1 MAALTVSTVSGSCV
15 LSVDDGGTFDTV
27 ADLKLAIQDRLGVG
41 RFQQRLTI
49 GECVLDDGLPL
60 GSLRQQPLRLGLVV
74 LPYKKDDATVEALV
88 DAIWTNNAGGLE
100 RVLRLPANPNGP
112 PGSPAD
118 QRSPLHEA
126 TDFGCAHM
134 VRLFLGALADPNVA
148 DNRHGVAHT
157 ALHAA
162 AAQGCEDVVQAL
174 CVGRACVD
182 TRDADGLA
190 PIAVAVREG
199 HEEVVQQLRAAAGCT
214 LITPREALTICASD
228 FASRGAALP
237 PAGDAVDAGARPAEC
252 FASPHE
258 DDSDVRVV
266 ALSG

>member
-1 MAALTVSTVSGSCV
+1 MAALTVSTVSGGCV
-15 LSVDDGGTFDTV
+15 LSSDDGGTFETV

-60 GSLRQQPLRLGLVV
+60 GSLGQQPLRLGLVV
-74 LPYKKDDATVEALV
+74 LPYQEDDATVEAIV
-88 DAIWTNNAGGLE
+88 DAIWTNNAGGVE
-100 RVLRLPANPNGP
+100 RLLRLPANPNGP
-112 PGSPAD
+112 PGRPAD

-134 VRLFLGALADPNVA
+134 VRLLLGALADPNVA

-162 AAQGCEDVVQAL
+162 AAQGCADVVRAL

-182 TRDADGLA
+182 ARDADGLA
-190 PIAVAVREG
+190 PIAVAVCEG
-199 HEEVVQQLRAAAGCT
+199 HEEVVQHLRAAGAAWDESWQTT
-214 LITPREALTICASD
+214 LRK
-228 FASRGAALP
+228 ASRSKKNGTAP
-237 PAGDAVDAGARPAEC
+237 IRCYPYYE
-252 FASPHE
+252 S
-258 DDSDVRVV
+258 DSDPE
-266 ALSG
+266 

>member
-49 GECVLDDGLPL
+49 GECVMDDGLRRGS
-60 GSLRQQPLRLGLVV
+60 GSLGQQPLRLGLVV
-74 LPYKKDDATVEALV
+74 LPYQEDDATVEALV

-134 VRLFLGALADPNVA
+134 VRLFLGALADPSVA
-148 DNRHGVAHT
+148 DNRHGLSHT

-162 AAQGCEDVVQAL
+162 AVQGCEDVVQAL

-182 TRDADGLA
+182 TRDEDGLA

-199 HEEVVQQLRAAAGCT
+199 HEGVVQQLRAASRCT

-237 PAGDAVDAGARPAEC
+237 PAGDAVDAGARQRI
-252 FASPHE
+252 ASAHA